1 MSMNPRIGAAM
12 MLLLLLLAGSAV
24 LAGEG
29 EGKTTFGKGV
39 EEGELT
45 PIADIVADPD
55 AWKDKEVR
63 VQGKVTGVCPGSGC
77 WMDLEAD
84 GATLRV
90 KVDHGGPIAF
100 PVETIGKTAVAQGSL
115 RIVELSRERYVAWHR
130 HVAEELGEEYDESSV
145 GDGPYRLVQ
154 IEPTGVEVE

>member
-1 MSMNPRIGAAM
+1 MSMNPRIAAATA
-12 MLLLLLLAGSAV
+12 LLLLLFAGSAV

-29 EGKTTFGKGV
+29 KTTFGEPV
-39 EEGELT
+39 DDGELT

-63 VQGKVTGVCPGSGC
+63 VQGKVTGVCPASGC

-115 RIVELSRERYVAWHR
+115 RIIELSRERYVAWHR
-130 HVAEELGEEYDESSV
+130 HVAEELGEEFDESSV

>member
-1 MSMNPRIGAAM
+1 MSMKPRISAA
-12 MLLLLLLAGSAV
+12 MLLLLLLLTGSAV
-24 LAGEG
+24 LAGED
-29 EGKTTFGKGV
+29 KTTFGEGV
-39 EEGELT
+39 DDGELT

-63 VQGKVTGVCPGSGC
+63 VKGQVTGVCPGSGC
-77 WMDLEAD
+77 WMDLEDA

-90 KVDHGGPIAF
+90 KVEHGGPIAF

-115 RIVELSRERYVAWHR
+115 RIIELSREHYVAWHR
-130 HVAEELGEEYDESSV
+130 HVAEELGEEFDESSV

-154 IEPTGVEVE
+154 VEPTGVEVE